1 MKEKENTPS
10 TPRVSR
16 RDLLMGVGSLGLAR
30 LLDRRGL
37 DRLLLAQSKVSSAS
51 SAPRKASAQQK
62 AAAPQQKSA
71 SAPPRPTTA
80 ISPEDDQLL
89 DEIEKQNF
97 QFFWEQASPQSG
109 LVRDRA
115 NVSGNETSVA
125 ASIAATG
132 FGLTALCI
140 ADQRGYISRA
150 DARDRVLATLR
161 FLWKKMP
168 THRGF
173 FYHFADINTGERVW
187 DSEVSSVDTSI
198 LLCGILTSRRHFEE
212 HSEVSMLA
220 YEIFNR
226 VDWTWLSEDTSL
238 LPHGWTPEGGFLPYR
253 WDYYSEMMMIYLLGL
268 GSFTHPLPAEVW
280 NAWKRLRFEFDGI
293 RYIGSF
299 APLFVH
305 QYSQAWFDFRNK
317 RDAYANYF
325 QNSIFATQAHRQFCL
340 ELGKQFPDYSDNLW
354 GISASDS
361 QEGYV
366 VWGGPP
372 ELGPIDGTVVP
383 SAPAGSLPFLP
394 QPVMRVLHNLR
405 DHYGKAWS
413 RYGFV
418 NAFNPLKNW
427 YDVDV
432 IGIDT
437 GITMLMAENARSGFV
452 WETFMKNP
460 EAQRGMDR
468 AGFKKEP
475 A

>member
-1 MKEKENTPS
+1 MFGMP
-10 TPRVSR
+10 
-16 RDLLMGVGSLGLAR
+16 
-30 LLDRRGL
+30 
-37 DRLLLAQSKVSSAS
+37 AQE
-51 SAPRKASAQQK
+51 KASAPT
-62 AAAPQQKSA
+62 PQGLA
-71 SAPPRPTTA
+71 GL
-80 ISPEDDQLL
+80 SPEDDQFL
-89 DEIEKQNF
+89 DELEKQNF
-97 QFFWEQASPQSG
+97 QFFWEQAGPQTG

-115 NVSGNETSVA
+115 NVSGNENSVV

-132 FGLTALCI
+132 FGLTALSI
-140 ADQRGYISRA
+140 AEKRGYVSRN
-150 DARDRVLATLR
+150 DARERVLLTLR

-198 LLCGILTSRRHFEE
+198 LLCGILTCRRHFEE
-212 HSEVSMLA
+212 HSEVSLLA

-226 VDWTWLSEDTSL
+226 VDWSWLSEDTSL

-268 GSFTHPLPAEVW
+268 GSQTHPLPADAW
-280 NAWKRLRFEFDGI
+280 NAWKRTRFEFDGL

-325 QNSIFATQAHRQFCL
+325 QNSTMATDAHRRFCL
-340 ELGKQFPDYSDNLW
+340 ELGKQFPDYSDDLW

-361 QEGYV
+361 QDGYV
-366 VWGGPP
+366 IWGGPP
-372 ELGPIDGTVVP
+372 MIGPVDGTVVP

-394 QPVMRVLHNLR
+394 QPVMRVLRNIR
-405 DHYGKAWS
+405 DHYGKAWT

-418 NAFNPLKNW
+418 NAFNPLKSW
-427 YDVDV
+427 YDPDV
-432 IGIDT
+432 VGIDS

-460 EAQRGMDR
+460 EAQRGMER
-468 AGFKKEP
+468 AGFKKEVT
-475 A
+475 